1 MNKVSIIYFSQT
13 GHTKKVAKEIE
24 LGIKSE
30 NENIIVK
37 QFSLDNIDNNFL
49 EESSAVI
56 FGTPTIYSNISWQL
70 KKWFDESKKINLEG
84 KIGGAFATANYV
96 QGGAD
101 IALQSIINHML
112 VKGMLVYSGG
122 SSLGK
127 PYTHLGPIAI
137 VSEIDDSK
145 EMFRI
150 FGIRIAKKL
159 KILFG

>member
-1 MNKVSIIYFSQT
+1 
-13 GHTKKVAKEIE
+13 
-24 LGIKSE
+24 
-30 NENIIVK
+30 
-37 QFSLDNIDNNFL
+37 
-49 EESSAVI
+49 
-56 FGTPTIYSNISWQL
+56 
-70 KKWFDESKKINLEG
+70 
-84 KIGGAFATANYV
+84 
-96 QGGAD
+96 
-101 IALQSIINHML
+101 ML
-112 VKGMLVYSGG
+112 VEGMLVYSGG